1 MNRSPFSIPKQL
13 AWAILLALAAT
24 AAPRAQSQRAAQ
36 PTAEAQLAQRLDRL
50 ERIVEGQG
58 LIELLQQVEALKF
71 QVQQMQGRIESQNF
85 ALEQL
90 RKQQREIYSQ
100 IDGRLRGV
108 EGGTAAAGTE
118 GAATEPPLAALVPND
133 APSAAGK
140 PADGTFSVT
149 MTPPPAP
156 GPSADPFAV
165 APQRPAASTVGGALA
180 PITAGSTQ
188 PAATDLINAQPQ
200 PQPQALGQTQAT
212 SPAVLP
218 APMHPQSSGMAAPAM
233 GGTAAVAPGLIT
245 IPIPRPTAQGGAP
258 ARLATVD
265 SPESE
270 KAYNDAFG
278 LLKSGQYEQ
287 AIAALRTFLAQY
299 PASQYI
305 DNAQYWLGEAFYTLR
320 KFDTAIAEY
329 QKLLQLYPDSQ
340 KYSHALLKIGY
351 CYDEIGQRDQARA
364 ILQQLKDNFPS
375 TTAAQLAD
383 ERLARIRTAT
393 MR

>member
-1 MNRSPFSIPKQL
+1 MTRLSPRFPKQL
-13 AWAILLALAAT
+13 VCAVALAAAST
-24 AAPRAQSQRAAQ
+24 ASHAQSQRAAQ
-36 PTAEAQLAQRLDRL
+36 QTAEAQLAQRLDRL
-50 ERIVEGQG
+50 ERIVDGQG
-58 LIELLQQVEALKF
+58 LIDLLQQVEALKF
-71 QVQQMQGRIESQNF
+71 QVQQLQGRIESQNF

-90 RKQQREIYSQ
+90 RKQQRDIYGQ
-100 IDGRLRGV
+100 IDGRLRGI
-108 EGGTAAAGTE
+108 EGGAAAAGAN

-133 APSAAGK
+133 APAAAGK
-140 PADGTFSVT
+140 PADGSFNVM
-149 MTPPPAP
+149 MTSPSTP
-156 GPSADPFAV
+156 GSAADPFAV
-165 APQRPAASTVGGALA
+165 APQRPAAPTVGGALA
-180 PITAGSTQ
+180 PITTGTAQ
-188 PAATDLINAQPQ
+188 PATTALVISQPQ
-200 PQPQALGQTQAT
+200 PQPSALGQTQAT
-212 SPAVLP
+212 PPAMLP
-218 APMHPQSSGMAAPAM
+218 APVRPQTSGLAPGAA
-233 GGTAAVAPGLIT
+233 GGTATVAPGLIT
-245 IPIPRPTAQGGAP
+245 IPTPRTTAQGGAP

-270 KAYNDAFG
+270 KAYSDAFG
-278 LLKSGQYEQ
+278 LLKGGQYEQ

-351 CYDEIGQRDQARA
+351 SYDELGQRDQARA
-364 ILQQLKDNFPS
+364 ILQQLKDNYPS

-383 ERLARIRTAT
+383 ERLARIRAAT